1 MSDDSEDCSCQEPE
15 AGIPA
20 WVMTFADLMSLL
32 MCFFVLLLSFSEMDA
47 LKFKRLAGSMAEA
60 FGVQAEIKANNIP
73 KGTSI
78 IAQEFSPGKP
88 EPTPINVIK
97 QDTVQDSL
105 NTLAV
110 ECSEEFLEEADGKFS
125 KEAALAELTDQIE
138 ELVRETQEDAMSIA
152 MSLADQ
158 IAGGAIE
165 VETRGTDIII
175 RIKEQGSFPSGSDEL
190 NYAFIP
196 IVTRISSTLLN
207 KKGNITIEGHT
218 DDRPISTARFQS
230 NWSLSS
236 ARASTVAHYLFDE
249 TRLDQNRFTVSGFSS
264 NRPLVNNST
273 PENRSKNRRV
283 EIVIHQGMGE
293 TVTQQ
298 LEVLKAE
305 DRGAFDH
312 LNQRYNL
319 MPDEI
324 F

>member
-1 MSDDSEDCSCQEPE
+1 MSDTAEECSCPEPE

-60 FGVQAEIKANNIP
+60 FGVQAEVKADNIP

-88 EPTPINVIK
+88 EPTPINEIR
-97 QDTVQDSL
+97 QSTMQDSL

-110 ECSEEFLEEADGKFS
+110 ECSEDFQDDAEGKLS
-125 KEAALAELTDQIE
+125 KEAALADLTDQIE
-138 ELVRETQEDAMSIA
+138 ELIRETQEDAMSIA

-165 VETRGTDIII
+165 VETRGRDIII
-175 RIKEQGSFPSGSDEL
+175 RIKEQGSFASGSDEL

-196 IVTRISSTLLN
+196 IVTRISGTLLN

-236 ARASTVAHYLFDE
+236 ARASTVAHYLFE
-249 TRLDQNRFTVSGFSS
+249 EPRLDQNRFTVSGFSS
-264 NRPLVNNST
+264 NKPLVNNDT

-283 EIVIHQGMGE
+283 EIVIHQGMGKNI
-293 TVTQQ
+293 TQK
-298 LEVLKAE
+298 LEVLKTE
-305 DRGAFDH
+305 DRAAFDDLDQRFN
-312 LNQRYNL
+312 LN
-319 MPDEI
+319 PDEI

>member
-1 MSDDSEDCSCQEPE
+1 MSDDSEECSCPEPE
-15 AGIPA
+15 EGIPA

-60 FGVQAEIKANNIP
+60 FGVQAIIKANQIP

-88 EPTPINVIK
+88 EPTPINEVR
-97 QDTVQDSL
+97 QSTEQDSL
-105 NTLAV
+105 SSLAV
-110 ECSEEFLEEADGKFS
+110 ECSEDYQDDAEGKES
-125 KEAALAELTDQIE
+125 KEAGIAELTEQLL
-138 ELVRETQEDAMSIA
+138 ELISETQEDAMSIA

-158 IAGGAIE
+158 IAGGSIE
-165 VETRGTDIII
+165 VETRGRDIII
-175 RIKEQGSFPSGSDEL
+175 RIKEQGSFSSGSDEL

-196 IVTRISSTLLN
+196 IVTRISGTLLGM
-207 KKGNITIEGHT
+207 KGSITIEGHT

-236 ARASTVAHYLFDE
+236 ARASTVAHYLFE
-249 TRLDQNRFTVSGFSS
+249 EPALNESRFTVSGFSS
-264 NRPLVNNST
+264 NRPLVDNET
-273 PENRSKNRRV
+273 PANRSKNRRV
-283 EIVIHQGMGE
+283 EIVIHQGLGE
-293 TVTQQ
+293 SMTQQ

-305 DRGAFDH
+305 DRAAFDK
-312 LNQRYNL
+312 LDQRCNL
-319 MPDEI
+319 SPDEI

>member
-1 MSDDSEDCSCQEPE
+1 MSDDTEECSCPEPE

-60 FGVQAEIKANNIP
+60 FGVQAEIKSDNIP

-88 EPTPINVIK
+88 EPTPINEIR
-97 QDTVQDSL
+97 QSTVQDSL
-105 NTLAV
+105 STLAV
-110 ECSEEFLEEADGKFS
+110 ECSEEYQEDNDGKLS
-125 KEAALAELTDQIE
+125 KEAALAELTDQLE
-138 ELVRETQEDAMSIA
+138 ELIRETQEDAMSIA
-152 MSLADQ
+152 MSLSDQ

-165 VETRGTDIII
+165 VETKGRDIII
-175 RIKEQGSFPSGSDEL
+175 RIKEQGSFPSGSDQL

-196 IVTRISSTLLN
+196 IVERISQTLLVMN
-207 KKGNITIEGHT
+207 GNITIEGHT

-236 ARASTVAHYLFDE
+236 ARASTVAHYLFE
-249 TRLDQNRFTVSGFSS
+249 EPKLNQNKFTVSGFSS
-264 NRPLVNNST
+264 NRPLADNNT
-273 PENRSKNRRV
+273 AANRSKNRRV
-283 EIVIHQGMGE
+283 EIVIHQGLNDNI
-293 TVTQQ
+293 VQK

-305 DRGAFDH
+305 DQSAFDN
-312 LNQRYNL
+312 LNDRFNL
-319 MPDEI
+319 APDEI

>member
-1 MSDDSEDCSCQEPE
+1 MSDDSEECSCPEPE

-47 LKFKRLAGSMAEA
+47 LKFKRLAGSLSEA
-60 FGVQAEIKANNIP
+60 FGVQAQIKANDIP

-88 EPTPINVIK
+88 EPTPINEVR
-97 QDTVQDSL
+97 QSTMQDSL

-110 ECSEEFLEEADGKFS
+110 ECSEDYQDEAEGKLS

-138 ELVRETQEDAMSIA
+138 ELIRETQEDAMSIA
-152 MSLADQ
+152 LSLADQ

-165 VETRGTDIII
+165 VETRGRDIII

-196 IVTRISSTLLN
+196 IVTRISATLLG
-207 KKGNITIEGHT
+207 KKGNISIEGHT
-218 DDRPISTARFQS
+218 DDRPISTARFKS

-236 ARASTVAHYLFDE
+236 ARASTVAHHLFEE

-264 NRPLVNNST
+264 NRPLVNNDT

-283 EIVIHQGMGE
+283 EIVVHQGMGE

-312 LNQRYNL
+312 LKQRYNL
-319 MPDEI
+319 MPDEV